1 MRVTIEDGVQP
12 SNVVKRESM
21 YDNGKGRMIR
31 TNGTRLLLWSV
42 KRKLHVL
49 RRTVTFQMTLSDP
62 EGHFTIQKAL
72 QNNYLEN
79 RYVYRPLS
87 H

>member
-49 RRTVTFQMTLSDP
+49 RRTVTFQMTLSDLKVTSP
-62 EGHFTIQKAL
+62 SRKPSRTIISKIVACI
-72 QNNYLEN
+72 
-79 RYVYRPLS
+79 VY
-87 H
+87 